1 MRSGA
6 VTGVVP
12 GTDIGADTGAGTAG
26 PASLAIAAV
35 GAGLRRC
42 AMAPPSADGVL
53 RAT

>member
-1 MRSGA
+1 MRSSA

-12 GTDIGADTGAGTAG
+12 GTGTGAEMGAGTAG

-35 GAGLRRC
+35 GAGLLRR
-42 AMAPPSADGVL
+42 AMAPPSADNVL